1 MEESVKWIQTADNKT
16 VKEAEAG
23 HRKLR
28 NEGLHKYRVCLFH
41 LIIAFALI
49 ISPSQINFLAWF
61 DATAPY

>member
-28 NEGLHKYRVCLFH
+28 NEGLHKYRGCLLR
-41 LIIAFALI
+41 LIIAVAFI
-49 ISPSQINFLAWF
+49 ISPSQINSVAWF